1 MQLIAHRGC
10 RLQYPENTIRAIQS
24 AAPHVDFVEIDIKRC
39 GSGEIVLLH
48 DDSLGRLT
56 DVDADVTDTDWAVLR
71 ELSVGESDEP
81 IPRLEDA
88 LDAWPDDTGL
98 NLDVHDDDLVPDL
111 ADLRGKLPRP
121 TVISSSNVA
130 VHRRCRALDID
141 VMQGYSFLSDPS
153 AHLDRAV
160 ELGCEYVH
168 VWQELCL
175 GTDVV
180 DEAHE
185 RGLLVDAWSI
195 QDPDRAIELRDR
207 GVDALTVDR
216 WDVV

>member
-1 MQLIAHRGC
+1 MRLIAHRGC
-10 RLQYPENTIRAIQS
+10 RLQYPENTIRAIRN
-24 AAPHVDFVEIDIKRC
+24 AAPHVDFVEVDVQRC
-39 GSGEIVLLH
+39 GSGEIVLVH
-48 DDSLGRLT
+48 EDSLGRLT
-56 DVDADVTDTDWAVLR
+56 DVDADVADTDWAVLR
-71 ELSVGESDEP
+71 ELSVGESTEP

-88 LDAWPDDTGL
+88 LDVWPDDTGL
-98 NLDVHDDDLVPDL
+98 NLDLQDVDLVPDVD
-111 ADLRGKLPRP
+111 DLRGDLPRP
-121 TVISSSNVA
+121 TVLSSSNDA

-141 VMQGYSFLSDPS
+141 VMRGYSFLVDPS

-168 VWQELCL
+168 VWQALCL
-175 GTDVV
+175 ETDVV

-195 QDPDRAIELRDR
+195 RDPDRAVALRDR